1 MDIWIPSN
9 FQLLA
14 NNDAM
19 DVLMHVFQNTCPYI
33 FVGYII

>member
-1 MDIWIPSN
+1 MDIWILSN

-19 DVLMHVFQNTCPYI
+19 DVPVHVFQNTCAYI